1 MKFTLSLLLFSLLIA
16 SCDNALDIIE
26 ARKDIPVVYG
36 FISLSDTAQ
45 YIRLE
50 KAFVDE
56 TTSALVIAQDPD
68 SLYYDDATVELVRT
82 SNGAS
87 FALEMVDGKLEG
99 YSREEG
105 AFAQSPNYLY
115 KIRTADIALEGDEEY
130 TLRIGRE
137 GKAESIE
144 ASTVLLGQSRIRRPD
159 PVTANILDFDY
170 TDRTRFFWQV
180 SESAATHNLYVD
192 INYRE
197 RSPDTNGFF
206 ESKSVTWEVVKNLE
220 SNSSEPTRVEYEAEG
235 LGFYNFLAGA
245 IPVDED
251 AERRFEDLTVRV
263 ISGGEEI
270 NSFVSVGEANLGITS
285 TQDVPSFSNI
295 PGGRGIFS
303 STNTAFVENVTISNP
318 TRDSLVNGTITRAL
332 NFTN

>member
-1 MKFTLSLLLFSLLIA
+1 MKFTLSLLLFSLLIV
-16 SCDNALDIIE
+16 SCDNELDIIE

-115 KIRTADIALEGDEEY
+115 KIRTADIALEGDQEY
-130 TLRIGRE
+130 TLRISRE
-137 GKAESIE
+137 SKAESLNDNF
-144 ASTVLLGQSRIRRPD
+144 ASEFGENVGAVSREDQDQGAIHRGRGVRPD
-159 PVTANILDFDY
+159 LDD
-170 TDRTRFFWQV
+170 
-180 SESAATHNLYVD
+180 
-192 INYRE
+192 
-197 RSPDTNGFF
+197 
-206 ESKSVTWEVVKNLE
+206 
-220 SNSSEPTRVEYEAEG
+220 
-235 LGFYNFLAGA
+235 FL
-245 IPVDED
+245 
-251 AERRFEDLTVRV
+251 
-263 ISGGEEI
+263 
-270 NSFVSVGEANLGITS
+270 
-285 TQDVPSFSNI
+285 Q
-295 PGGRGIFS
+295 
-303 STNTAFVENVTISNP
+303 
-318 TRDSLVNGTITRAL
+318 
-332 NFTN
+332 